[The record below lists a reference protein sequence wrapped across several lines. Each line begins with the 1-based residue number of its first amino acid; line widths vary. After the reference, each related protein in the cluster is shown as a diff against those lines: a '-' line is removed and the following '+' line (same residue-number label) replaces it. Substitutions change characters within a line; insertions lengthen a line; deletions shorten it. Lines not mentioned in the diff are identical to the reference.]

1 MGNVK
6 EAKFIL
12 DVFLTSPDEREF
24 ILTND
29 TAQEL
34 RGVGVEVFT
43 RAARQLL
50 ERGDLSDARDAFR
63 SALLMKKK
71 VLDPRSQEA
80 ARGDAAAAAASAQSV
95 SGQCEEE
102 VEQFDICVFFDND
115 SPVIMTQELEDT
127 SKCLATAMRDVFGM
141 RYLSVLSLHF
151 SLCFPRLSLRF
162 LHSFLVCV
170 YAHMCVRARVCMTT
184 CLLARLRSV
193 RVGSPW
199 KSQLQSL

>member
-1 MGNVK
+1 MDNIK

-24 ILTND
+24 ILTNY

-34 RGVGVEVFT
+34 RGVGAKVFR

-63 SALLMKKK
+63 SALLMKNK

-80 ARGDAAAAAASAQSV
+80 ARGDAAAASAQSV
-95 SGQCEEE
+95 SGQFEEE

-115 SPVIMTQELEDT
+115 SPVTMTQELEDT

-162 LHSFLVCV
+162 LRSFLVCV
-170 YAHMCVRARVCMTT
+170 YAHMCVRARVCMAA

-199 KSQLQSL
+199 KSQIQSL

>member
-50 ERGDLSDARDAFR
+50 ERNDLSDARDAFR

-71 VLDPRSQEA
+71 VLDPRSPEA
-80 ARGDAAAAAASAQSV
+80 AQGDAAAASAQSV
-95 SGQCEEE
+95 SGQFEEE

-115 SPVIMTQELEDT
+115 SPVTMTQELEDT

-170 YAHMCVRARVCMTT
+170 YAHMCARARVCVTA

-199 KSQLQSL
+199 KSQIQSL